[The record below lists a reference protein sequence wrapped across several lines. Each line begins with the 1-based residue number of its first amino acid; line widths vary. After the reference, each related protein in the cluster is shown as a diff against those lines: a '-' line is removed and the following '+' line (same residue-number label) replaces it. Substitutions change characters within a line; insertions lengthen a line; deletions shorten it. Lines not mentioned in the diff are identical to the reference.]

1 MSMTFGNFSFL
12 ICFAINHLS
21 IRFHLFFFFCQEVE
35 DNEDSDEDLE
45 EMAEQ
50 LEQVFTNSPRRS
62 PRKRVPPSP
71 LSRDPNTTLKTDRGG
86 ISKEAGQEMMKD
98 GKQVTVHNRREDGS
112 LKGSQGGILGGKS
125 GGPVGLKGIKR
136 ITFTCEEMDT
146 QGEVVNSEVALVNPK
161 PILSGHHNSAFQ
173 KFSKSNTPKQER
185 KTEEKSVLQPS
196 SEADIN
202 ECSRM
207 KSEDGKERVG
217 NHTNMHHKKIRCL
230 RQHAFRPVSVSQE
243 DSNASDSVESTGFTI
258 KLTESQSDSK
268 EKKGNDVQNHQNGE
282 ETFRIE
288 QHSQDKD
295 MDIDSV
301 LSIRTLRKSLSLPE
315 GKTCFENVG
324 ASSPGNR
331 KKRISSVPHKGSNK
345 DSRKFV
351 SELKIVPEN
360 PRLTL
365 TNKTDDRNGQKII
378 ENNELSEETCSK
390 ETIQCDETS
399 SSRLARTQTLPLST
413 SDVDTLC
420 QRSRSRM
427 KIPSG
432 RKRDEGV
439 SVTAETLTNTKEIKK
454 ENIGNKCGHSV
465 VKDAEKVED
474 SESSKQ
480 LVTTLRQDS
489 LGFALRSPPVLKSP
503 PIVLP
508 SHKGLGI
515 GASASK
521 AQQNGPLF
529 GKEKNTSTKADGE
542 LISEDSS
549 MSSCAVK
556 GSMEKNSAEIL
567 EEKDGKNRDYSNSAT
582 KFKSTVE
589 ISDNSN
595 KNDMCKV
602 HVISDRNIS
611 VDLLNKVCSKPSE
624 NESIKEKNEGVIEEP
639 ELPRQE
645 SMGFVLSGDSMVE
658 AEMVPSDS
666 DKVEQDLFINIKDSS
681 GIISQEEKEQLSSAC
696 DQERI
701 LQTDSGTKVSVQQ
714 VSEIVVLKT
723 MEDEQSVNVKSD
735 LQLVSQDASKMNR
748 LKYPGSDRDIHGED
762 ARKSVD
768 HNEGSAGE
776 TLSEVNSG
784 TVCDVNGGKF
794 NRASEQVIGRRVLQT
809 SKSSGESV
817 NTLNQPS
824 VCKRGSVSTNLSQS
838 TSANLSGD
846 SDSLAQM
853 KQQKDV
859 GNSKT
864 AINAPSSIQASTGA
878 SRRPPTSFPPEGS
891 RSSSIPVY
899 IPSLS
904 KFVQKSRFS
913 AVVASSTVVSP
924 EMEDLPSHHPHTH
937 SSPTPRS
944 PSSLSAGGP
953 VSPLPPSP
961 YHFFLPNPIS
971 PLPPSPVGEVVP
983 ISPLCTSPFDL
994 EESSINIHIASS
1006 ESQRLS
1012 HQSVSTK
1019 TSIASSVKQTSIVH
1033 HRTAAVQIAKE
1044 TRPSQSCPSGKKI
1057 VQSDASPRTFHA
1069 VAPPDAI
1076 QVKAQTAV
1084 KGKSG
1089 YVS

>member
-1 MSMTFGNFSFL
+1 MTFTL
-12 ICFAINHLS
+12 C
-21 IRFHLFFFFCQEVE
+21 FCQEVE

-50 LEQVFTNSPRRS
+50 LEQVFTTSPRRS

-71 LSRDPNTTLKTDRGG
+71 LSRDPNTTLKTARGG
-86 ISKEAGQEMMKD
+86 SSKVAGQEMRKD
-98 GKQVTVHNRREDGS
+98 GKQVTVHNRREDGN
-112 LKGSQGGILGGKS
+112 LKGSQDGILGGKS
-125 GGPVGLKGIKR
+125 GGPVELKGIKR

-173 KFSKSNTPKQER
+173 KFSKSNTPKQEK
-185 KTEEKSVLQPS
+185 KTEQKLVLQPS
-196 SEADIN
+196 SETDIN
-202 ECSRM
+202 ECSRI
-207 KSEDGKERVG
+207 KSEDGKKSVG
-217 NHTNMHHKKIRCL
+217 NHMNMHHKRIRCL

-243 DSNASDSVESTGFTI
+243 DSNASGSVESTGFTV
-258 KLTESQSDSK
+258 KLTESQSNSMESK
-268 EKKGNDVQNHQNGE
+268 GSDVQNHQNGE
-282 ETFRIE
+282 EAFRIE

-315 GKTCFENVG
+315 GKPRSENVSV
-324 ASSPGNR
+324 SSPGIR
-331 KKRISSVPHKGSNK
+331 KKRISSVPYKGSSK

-365 TNKTDDRNGQKII
+365 TNKTGERNGQKII
-378 ENNELSEETCSK
+378 ENNEISEETCSK
-390 ETIQCDETS
+390 ETIQCDPTS
-399 SSRLARTQTLPLST
+399 SSRLTRTQTLPLST
-413 SDVDTLC
+413 SDLEPLC

-432 RKRDEGV
+432 RKRDEGDF
-439 SVTAETLTNTKEIKK
+439 VTAETLLDTKEIKK
-454 ENIGNKCGHSV
+454 ENIGNKCGQSV
-465 VKDAEKVED
+465 VKDIEKVED
-474 SESSKQ
+474 SENSKQ

-508 SHKGLGI
+508 SHKGVGI
-515 GASASK
+515 GASASI

-529 GKEKNTSTKADGE
+529 GKEKNKSTIENGA

-549 MSSCAVK
+549 MSLCAVIE
-556 GSMEKNSAEIL
+556 SVEKNSAEII
-567 EEKDGKNRDYSNSAT
+567 EEKDGTNLEYSNSAT
-582 KFKSTVE
+582 KVKSTVE
-589 ISDNSN
+589 ISDNSD

-611 VDLLNKVCSKPSE
+611 EDSLNKKCNVQPSE
-624 NESIKEKNEGVIEEP
+624 NESSKEKDEGIIEEP

-658 AEMVPSDS
+658 AEIIPSDN
-666 DKVEQDLFINIKDSS
+666 DKMEQDQFINIKDSS
-681 GIISQEEKEQLSSAC
+681 GIISQEEKEQLSSEC
-696 DQERI
+696 DQEKT
-701 LQTDSGTKVSVQQ
+701 LQTDKGRKVSAPQ
-714 VSEIVVLKT
+714 VSEEVVLKT
-723 MEDEQSVNVKSD
+723 LVDEQSVNVKSD
-735 LQLVSQDASKMNR
+735 LQLITQDSSRMNR
-748 LKYPGSDRDIHGED
+748 LKHPGLDRDIHEEV
-762 ARKSVD
+762 AKKSVD
-768 HNEGSAGE
+768 QNEESAGE
-776 TLSEVNSG
+776 TLSEGNSG

-794 NRASEQVIGRRVLQT
+794 NGVSEQVIGKTVSQT
-809 SKSSGESV
+809 SKSSRESV

-824 VCKRGSVSTNLSQS
+824 LCKNGSVSANLSQS
-838 TSANLSGD
+838 TFADLSGD
-846 SDSLAQM
+846 SDSLVQT

-864 AINAPSSIQASTGA
+864 ANNAPNSIQATAGA
-878 SRRPPTSFPPEGS
+878 SRRPPTSFPPESS
-891 RSSSIPVY
+891 RSSSIPVD

-937 SSPTPRS
+937 SFPTPRS

-994 EESSINIHIASS
+994 EESSINIHTASS
-1006 ESQRLS
+1006 ESQRCS
-1012 HQSVSTK
+1012 NQNVGTK
-1019 TSIASSVKQTSIVH
+1019 TTIVSSVKQTSIVH
-1033 HRTAAVQIAKE
+1033 HRTASVQIAKE
-1044 TRPSQSCPSGKKI
+1044 TRPSQSCSSGKKI
-1057 VQSDASPRTFHA
+1057 VQTDASPRTFHA

-1076 QVKAQTAV
+1076 PVKAQTAV

-1089 YVS
+1089 YVLNENYDPVNVLN